1 MVVERVGEEELSLF
15 WSSVARGDNLALC
28 MLRDGGGSPLLMA
41 RSCVVRA
48 SCANASA
55 RSANRL
61 RVYLQTLFIGV
72 EGLVFKVYFV
82 EGDEYIFP

>member
-1 MVVERVGEEELSLF
+1 MIPGIGSF
-15 WSSVARGDNLALC
+15 SASSSSVARGDNLALC

-61 RVYLQTLFIGV
+61 RVYLQTLLESKGWFSRST
-72 EGLVFKVYFV
+72 L
-82 EGDEYIFP
+82 

>member
-1 MVVERVGEEELSLF
+1 MVVESIGEEELSLF
-15 WSSVARGDNLALC
+15 VDTSSSVARGDNLARC
-28 MLRDGGGSPLLMA
+28 MLRDGRGSPLLMA

-61 RVYLQTLFIGV
+61 RVYLQTILGSKGWFSRST
-72 EGLVFKVYFV
+72 L
-82 EGDEYIFP
+82 

>member
-1 MVVERVGEEELSLF
+1 
-15 WSSVARGDNLALC
+15 
-28 MLRDGGGSPLLMA
+28 MA

-61 RVYLQTLFIGV
+61 RVYLQTLLGSKGWFSRIIMRLTLAWGALPLP
-72 EGLVFKVYFV
+72 GWRRGCGWL
-82 EGDEYIFP
+82 GACGRRG